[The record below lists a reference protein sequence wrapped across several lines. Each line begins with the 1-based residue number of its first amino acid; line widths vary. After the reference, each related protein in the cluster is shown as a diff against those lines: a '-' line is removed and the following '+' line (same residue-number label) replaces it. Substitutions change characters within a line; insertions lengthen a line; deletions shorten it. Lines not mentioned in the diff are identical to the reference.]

1 MASNSSSSLDTCVIL
16 RALVG
21 NIPSQASA
29 ARRLISD
36 PARHFQI
43 NDLVFFESVYTLQ
56 KTYAWPRR
64 AIATALAGLIG
75 RKNISCNRNFLYQ
88 VLDDYV
94 TRPGL
99 SFGDCYLARSAQIS
113 DARPLWTFDR
123 KLAKQL
129 PSVEL
134 IKE

>member
-1 MASNSSSSLDTCVIL
+1 MASNFPSSLDTCVIL
-16 RALVG
+16 RAFVG
-21 NIPSQASA
+21 NVPSQASA

-56 KTYAWPRR
+56 RSYAWPRR
-64 AIATALAGLIG
+64 AIATTLAGLIG

-94 TRPGL
+94 THPSL
-99 SFGDCYLARSAQIS
+99 SFADCYLARSAQIS
-113 DARPLWTFDR
+113 DIRSLWTFDR
-123 KLAKQL
+123 KLANQS
-129 PSVEL
+129 PSAEL
-134 IKE
+134 IKG

>member
-1 MASNSSSSLDTCVIL
+1 MDSNSPSSLDTCVIL

-29 ARRLISD
+29 ARRLISN
-36 PARHFQI
+36 PTHHFQI
-43 NDLVFFESVYTLQ
+43 NDLIFFESVYTMQ
-56 KTYAWPRR
+56 RTYAWPRR

-75 RKNISCNRNFLYQ
+75 RKNIHCNRNFLYQ

-94 TRPGL
+94 THPSL

-113 DARPLWTFDR
+113 DTRPLWTFDR
-123 KLAKQL
+123 KLANQL
-129 PSVEL
+129 PGAEL

>member
-1 MASNSSSSLDTCVIL
+1 MDSSTPAALDTCVIL

-21 NIPSQASA
+21 SVPDQASA
-29 ARRLISD
+29 ARHLID
-36 PARHFQI
+36 NTARAFHI

-56 KTYAWPRR
+56 KSYAWPRR

-75 RKNISCNRNFLYQ
+75 RRNISCNRNFLYQ

-94 TRPGL
+94 THPSL
-99 SFGDCYLARSAQIS
+99 SFADCYLARHAQVS
-113 DARPLWTFDR
+113 DTRPLWTFDR
-123 KLAKQL
+123 KLANQL
-129 PSVEL
+129 PCVEL